1 MAAEHST
8 TDDRPGEEQL
18 PSSTDQLDLL
28 ISKPDDDVLAVVDL
42 MPGDFIV
49 LGAGGK
55 MGLHLCQM
63 LRRSLSQLGRRDEVI
78 AVSRFLSDH
87 STDRFIASDIR
98 IIAADLSDPAVYP
111 QLPDAPNLFFLAGV
125 KFGTSSSPDLL
136 ERMNVLTPRYAAS
149 HFRSS
154 KIVALSTGCVYSFS
168 SPQSGGSTE
177 TSPTE
182 PPGQYALSCLG
193 REREF
198 IDGSIQHQTKCTL
211 VRLNYSVELRYGVLV
226 DIADKVF
233 HGRPVNVDTG
243 YANVIWQGDAISQI
257 IRCLPLANTPPT
269 IINITGSETVRIRDI
284 AERFASIFGRPALIE
299 GCEAPTAWLSNN
311 ARSVK
316 LFGKPSTDLNTMIH
330 RIAQWVANGGE
341 TLGKPT
347 HFENRD
353 GAY

>member
-1 MAAEHST
+1 MTNQSRTTSNGLAEDS
-8 TDDRPGEEQL
+8 L
-18 PSSTDQLDLL
+18 PTSADQLDRM
-28 ISKPDDDVLAVVDL
+28 ISQPDEHVIAAVDAT
-42 MPGDFIV
+42 PGDFTV

-63 LRRSLSQLGRRDEVI
+63 LRQALSQLGRRDQVF
-78 AVSRFLSDH
+78 AVSRFTSDNA
-87 STDRFIASDIR
+87 TGRFIDHDIR
-98 IIAADLSDPAVYP
+98 TIAADLSDPAVYP
-111 QLPDAPNLFFLAGV
+111 RLPESPNVFFLAGV
-125 KFGTSSSPDLL
+125 KFGTATSPDLL
-136 ERMNVLTPRYAAS
+136 DRMNVQTPRLTAN

-154 KIVALSTGCVYSFS
+154 KIVALSTGCVYSFT

-177 TSPTE
+177 SSPTD

-198 IDGSIQHQTKCTL
+198 MDASNRYHTACTL

-226 DIADKVF
+226 DIAEKIF
-233 HGRPVNVDTG
+233 HGKTIRVDTG

-257 IRCLPLANTPPT
+257 IRCLPIAQSPPA
-269 IINITGSETVRIRDI
+269 IINITGCEILKIRDI
-284 AERFASIFGRPALIE
+284 AHRFAAIFGKPAHLQGSE
-299 GCEAPTAWLSNN
+299 SATAWLSNN
-311 ARSVK
+311 ARSVE
-316 LFGKPSTDLNTMIH
+316 LFGKPPTSIDTMIR
-330 RIAQWVANGGE
+330 RIANWVAAGGE

>member
-1 MAAEHST
+1 MTNQSRTTSNGLAEDS
-8 TDDRPGEEQL
+8 L
-18 PSSTDQLDLL
+18 PTSADQLDRM
-28 ISKPDDDVLAVVDL
+28 ISQPDEHVISAVDAT
-42 MPGDFIV
+42 PGDFTV

-63 LRRSLSQLGRRDEVI
+63 LRQALSQLGRRDQVF
-78 AVSRFLSDH
+78 AVSRFTSDNA
-87 STDRFIASDIR
+87 TGRFIDHDIR
-98 IIAADLSDPAVYP
+98 TIAVDLSDPAVYP
-111 QLPDAPNLFFLAGV
+111 RLPESPNVFFLAGV
-125 KFGTSSSPDLL
+125 KFGTATSPDLL
-136 ERMNVLTPRYAAS
+136 DRMNVQTPRLTAN

-154 KIVALSTGCVYSFS
+154 KIVALSTGCVYSFT

-177 TSPTE
+177 SSPTD

-198 IDGSIQHQTKCTL
+198 MDASNRYHTACTL

-226 DIADKVF
+226 DIAEKIF
-233 HGRPVNVDTG
+233 HGKTIRVDTG

-257 IRCLPLANTPPT
+257 IRCLPIAQSPPA
-269 IINITGSETVRIRDI
+269 IINITGCEILKIRDI
-284 AERFASIFGRPALIE
+284 AHRFAAIFGKPAHLQGSE
-299 GCEAPTAWLSNN
+299 SATAWLSNN
-311 ARSVK
+311 ARSVE
-316 LFGKPSTDLNTMIH
+316 LFGKPPTSIDTMIR
-330 RIAQWVANGGE
+330 RIANWVAAGGE